1 MKRLLIATAVLVAL
15 SALAAEMQIGLYT
28 QENLGAVN
36 QPLPRR
42 IAAGGVYSVEDYPM
56 YRPPLPQGAGRQET
70 EAYCGTCH
78 SIRYITMQPVL
89 PAETWEAIVKKM
101 VDTYG
106 QEIPAEAQP
115 RITRYLQ
122 THFGPARKQ

>member
-1 MKRLLIATAVLVAL
+1 MKRLLMAAAVLVVL
-15 SALAAEMQIGLYT
+15 SALAAEMQLGLYT
-28 QENLGAVN
+28 QSNLGAVN

-42 IAAGGVYSVEDYPM
+42 IAAGAVYSVDDYPM
-56 YRPPLPQGAGRQET
+56 YRPVMPQGPGRQET

-78 SIRYITMQPVL
+78 SIRYITMQPAL

-106 QEIPAEAQP
+106 QEIPPEAIP
-115 RITRYLQ
+115 RVTRYLQ